1 MKNAKPTI
9 LDLIR
14 RARLVRRAFRID
26 TSAEISENTAEFH
39 ERLWPLRSLKPE
51 DDGYFLDIFTPDPFE
66 TDPDEIKRQYALETM
81 TLVWFKL
88 QTPDFDEAK
97 MRENAAA
104 YERGVRLTSAEREA
118 HRKRARADAEGLKRD
133 GLLPSERRQYE
144 SLSSFEKNRFNFPI
158 STETLEHNAHLT
170 RAKRA
175 RFFKDYD
182 EGLLEGGDPNHTQLV
197 RYRTRWRRDHVVSAC
212 AMVED
217 IADWI
222 DAQMAL
228 PRNRRDKDLDML
240 QRRYARDELPET
252 RSVIVTRR
260 ESAWLAVAA
269 TTAEQVASGSAK
281 HEARPQVAMSAL
293 AAFGKYELAKDRAMK
308 SKIWSSAGSRKSRN
322 LLISRFL

>member
-1 MKNAKPTI
+1 MSNATPSI
-9 LDLIR
+9 FDLVR

-39 ERLWPLRSLKPE
+39 ERLWPIRSLKP
-51 DDGYFLDIFTPDPFE
+51 DDSGYFLDIFAPNPFE
-66 TDPDEIKRQYALETM
+66 TDPDEIERQYSLETM

-88 QTPDFDEAK
+88 LTPDFDEGK
-97 MRENAAA
+97 MRETVAA
-104 YERGVRLTSAEREA
+104 YNDGVRLTPAERDA
-118 HRKRARADAEGLKRD
+118 LRKRTRADAEGLKRD

-144 SLSSFEKNRFNFPI
+144 SLSSFEKNRFELPI
-158 STETLEHNAHLT
+158 SAETLEHNTHLT

-182 EGLLEGGDPNHTQLV
+182 EGLLEDGDPNHTRLV

-228 PRNRRDKDLDML
+228 PPRRRDKDLDIL
-240 QRRYARDELPET
+240 EKRYARDELLET
-252 RSVIVTRR
+252 RSVVVTRR
-260 ESAWLAVAA
+260 ESAWLAVAV
-269 TTAEQVASGSAK
+269 TTAEQVANGSAR
-281 HEARPQVAMSAL
+281 HEARPQVAMNAL
-293 AAFGKYELAKDRAMK
+293 AAFGKYELAKKRAMK
-308 SKIWSSAGSRKSRN
+308 SKIWPDAVSCKSRN